1 MILQKG
7 RLQNYE
13 QVLAEQNLERF
24 KRNNLQ
30 LVDWTL
36 GQLQNLA
43 FKGWKDY
50 SGLQFANYE
59 QVWAKIGFTA
69 FSNARAEQS

>member
-1 MILQKG
+1 MNKFWSSKISRGSK
-7 RLQNYE
+7 E
-13 QVLAEQNLERF
+13 TIFNL
-24 KRNNLQ
+24 LI
-30 LVDWTL
+30 